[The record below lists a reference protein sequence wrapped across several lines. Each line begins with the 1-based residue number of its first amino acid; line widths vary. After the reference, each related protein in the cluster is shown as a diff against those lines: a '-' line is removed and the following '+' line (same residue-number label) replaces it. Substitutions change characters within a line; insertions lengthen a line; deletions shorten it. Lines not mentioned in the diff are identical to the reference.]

1 MKKNIKNSDLTKL
14 RAEVVDLKKT
24 LMNLRF
30 QKSTGQLE
38 KISEIKKTKL
48 KIARI
53 KTIMNMNLN
62 EKKGK

>member
-53 KTIMNMNLN
+53 KTNMNKIFGEN
-62 EKKGK
+62 NA